1 MRRLRTG
8 ARDAGTTMT
17 ELVVTMFILSLVVVA
32 TMTLTIGFERTTA
45 ENVKRQDQIDAGR
58 VAVER
63 MTRNLRVAVKP
74 SQLSASC
81 AGCTADAFVSGNRFA
96 VQFYA
101 NLDNANGA
109 VGPSRVTYTVGTVN
123 GVAGVLQEKLQV
135 PDSAVPSTSGW
146 SYCNAEA
153 PTATAACKA
162 RLKVRRLATGVMTTG
177 APLFSYFDENGAA
190 MTPASSGLSAENLQR
205 VLAIELTVEVGSP
218 GAIRPDSTTYV
229 QRVLLSN
236 SYALLRPDPGATP

>member
-1 MRRLRTG
+1 
-8 ARDAGTTMT
+8 MT
-17 ELVVTMFILSLVVVA
+17 ELVVTMVILSIVVIA
-32 TMTLTIGFERTTA
+32 TTTLTIGFERTTA

-81 AGCTADAFVSGNRFA
+81 AGCVADAFVSGNRFG

-109 VGPSRVTYTVGTVN
+109 VGPSRVTYSVGTVD
-123 GVAGVLQEKLQV
+123 GVEGVLLEKLQV
-135 PDSAVPSTSGW
+135 PDSATPTTSGW
-146 SYCNAEA
+146 NYCDAEA
-153 PTATAACKA
+153 PAATAACKA
-162 RLKVRRLATGVMTTG
+162 RLTVRRLATGVITTG
-177 APLFSYFDENGAA
+177 TALFSYYDENGAPLP
-190 MTPASSGLSAENLQR
+190 MTGTGLTADDLQR
-205 VLAIELTVEVGSP
+205 VLSIELTVQVGSP
-218 GAIRPDSTTYV
+218 GAIRPASTTYV

-236 SYALLRPDPGATP
+236 SHALLRPDPGATP